1 MVVDVFP
8 FFREFDLLELRL
20 AVLDSIV
27 DRFVIVEGTRTF
39 SGQSKPLWF
48 VEHRDRY
55 AKWLPKI
62 RHHLRCP
69 AGCRQHA

>member
-27 DRFVIVEGTRTF
+27 DRCVSFEGTRTF
-39 SGQSKPLWF
+39 AGHPKRLWL
-48 VEHRDRY
+48 VEHRGRHG
-55 AKWLPKI
+55 KWL
-62 RHHLRCP
+62 
-69 AGCRQHA
+69 

>member
-27 DRFVIVEGTRTF
+27 HLFVIFEVTRPF
-39 SGQSKPLWF
+39 S
-48 VEHRDRY
+48 
-55 AKWLPKI
+55 
-62 RHHLRCP
+62 
-69 AGCRQHA
+69 